1 MDTKNPPPS
10 EPNPMGEPAV
20 PEVGLDEREYR
31 EALDELLE
39 RIDSLPADQ
48 RRRLQRLVG
57 ETRQRHEKLR
67 ESVMRLQETLDT
79 LRVSV
84 KYLIFDVEATRR
96 ENEHLRKRISDQ
108 PEE

>member
-1 MDTKNPPPS
+1 MGKTNPSSS
-10 EPNPMGEPAV
+10 EPDPPGEPAV
-20 PEVGLDEREYR
+20 PEVGLDEQDYR
-31 EALDELLE
+31 ASLDELLE
-39 RIDSLPADQ
+39 GIGKLPTEQ
-48 RRRLQRLVG
+48 RRRLQVLVG

-96 ENEHLRKRISDQ
+96 ENDHLRKKISDQ
-108 PEE
+108 GD

>member
-1 MDTKNPPPS
+1 MGKKNPPSPES
-10 EPNPMGEPAV
+10 NPTGEPAV
-20 PEVGLDEREYR
+20 PEVGLDEQEYR
-31 EALDELLE
+31 AALDELLK
-39 RIDSLPADQ
+39 RIDGLPPEQ
-48 RRRLQRLVG
+48 RRRLQGLVG

-108 PEE
+108 GE